1 MPESA
6 CRTEASW
13 MLVRSPMLMMSLS
26 PRRTE
31 LNHTLAWLCRTT
43 VPMTVAFSAMNHSSP
58 WNTTLRSPRE
68 KIAMI
73 AADDIRRAPPAII
86 TRFMKPSQSEFVQV
100 RGLRYHCRCWGEER
114 ATKLFMLHGWM
125 DVSASFQFLV
135 DALRR
140 DWRVIAP
147 DWRGFGLTEWAKGD
161 GYWFPDYFADLDR
174 LLDHFQAET
183 PATLIGHSMGGNV
196 AAMYAGIRPE
206 RVAKRVNNSRL
217 SVEKAAFLA
226 RHWGRS
232 KPDGRV
238 ELASD
243 PAHKLVNPV
252 LYRVEEAEAC
262 WRKVAAPVLWV
273 VGAESKAAE
282 FLKLSPQDLAARK
295 ACFRHLTERV
305 IPEAGH
311 MLHHD
316 QPERLAEV
324 IEEFLG

>member
-1 MPESA
+1 
-6 CRTEASW
+6 
-13 MLVRSPMLMMSLS
+13 
-26 PRRTE
+26 
-31 LNHTLAWLCRTT
+31 
-43 VPMTVAFSAMNHSSP
+43 
-58 WNTTLRSPRE
+58 
-68 KIAMI
+68 
-73 AADDIRRAPPAII
+73 
-86 TRFMKPSQSEFVQV
+86 MKPSESVFVPV
-100 RGLRYHCRCWGEER
+100 RGLRYHCRCWGGER

-147 DWRGFGLTEWAKGD
+147 DWRGFGLSEWAKSD

-174 LLDHFQAET
+174 LLEHFQPDS
-183 PATLIGHSMGGNV
+183 PAVLVGHSMGGNV

-206 RVAKRVNNSRL
+206 RVAKLVNLEGLGLTGTRAEKAPERYARWLAELREKPAFRDYENFEALAERLRGNNSRL

-243 PAHKLVNPV
+243 PVHKLVNPL
-252 LYRVEEAEAC
+252 LYRLEEAEAC

-295 ACFRHLTERV
+295 ACFRRLTERV
-305 IPEAGH
+305 ITGAGH
-311 MLHHD
+311 MVHHD

>member
-1 MPESA
+1 
-6 CRTEASW
+6 
-13 MLVRSPMLMMSLS
+13 
-26 PRRTE
+26 
-31 LNHTLAWLCRTT
+31 
-43 VPMTVAFSAMNHSSP
+43 
-58 WNTTLRSPRE
+58 
-68 KIAMI
+68 
-73 AADDIRRAPPAII
+73 
-86 TRFMKPSQSEFVQV
+86 MKPSESVFVPV
-100 RGLRYHCRCWGEER
+100 SGLRYHCRCWGEAR
-114 ATKLFMLHGWM
+114 APKLFMLHGWM

-135 DALRR
+135 DALRG

-147 DWRGFGLTEWAKGD
+147 DWRGFGLSEWARSD

-174 LLDHFQAET
+174 LLEHFQPDS
-183 PATLIGHSMGGNV
+183 PAMLAGHSMGGNV

-206 RVAKRVNNSRL
+206 RVAKLVNLEGLGLTGTRAEKAPERYARWLTELREKPAFRDYETFEALAERLRGNNSRL
-217 SVEKAAFLA
+217 SGEKAAFLA

-252 LYRVEEAEAC
+252 LYRVEETEAC

-273 VGAESKAAE
+273 VGAESKAPE
-282 FLKLSPQDLAARK
+282 MLKLSSADLAARK
-295 ACFRHLTERV
+295 ACFQRLTERV

-316 QPERLAEV
+316 QPERLAAV

>member
-1 MPESA
+1 
-6 CRTEASW
+6 
-13 MLVRSPMLMMSLS
+13 
-26 PRRTE
+26 
-31 LNHTLAWLCRTT
+31 
-43 VPMTVAFSAMNHSSP
+43 
-58 WNTTLRSPRE
+58 
-68 KIAMI
+68 
-73 AADDIRRAPPAII
+73 
-86 TRFMKPSQSEFVQV
+86 MKPSQSEFVQI
-100 RGLRYHCRCWGEER
+100 RGLRYHCRCWGDER
-114 ATKLFMLHGWM
+114 APKLFMLHGWM

-147 DWRGFGLTEWAKGD
+147 DWRGFGLSEWAKSD

-174 LLDHFQAET
+174 LLEHFQADSPT
-183 PATLIGHSMGGNV
+183 ALVGHSMGGNV

-206 RVAKRVNNSRL
+206 RVAKLVNLEGLGLTGTRAEKAPGRYARWLAELREKPAFRDYQSFEALAERLRGNNSRL
-217 SVEKAAFLA
+217 SGEKAAFLA

-262 WRKVAAPVLWV
+262 WRKAAAPVLWV
-273 VGAESKAAE
+273 VGAESNAVE

-295 ACFRHLTERV
+295 SCFQRLTERV

-316 QPERLAEV
+316 QPERLAAV